1 MCILNDI
8 IAPTFLD
15 MKKSTLAF
23 PDFHKLD
30 IRVGEILAT
39 EVVEKSR
46 NLIAMKVNL
55 GDEYGIVD
63 IVAGIGEFYE
73 ETDLMGKKCLFV
85 ANLEPRKMMS
95 RMSNGM
101 MLAGDE
107 KGRPYIISVSN
118 DLPAGLIVR

>member
-1 MCILNDI
+1 
-8 IAPTFLD
+8 
-15 MKKSTLAF
+15 MKKTDLAF

-46 NLIAMKVNL
+46 NLISMQVNL
-55 GDEYGIVD
+55 GSDYGKVE
-63 IVAGIGEFYE
+63 IVAGIGEHYE
-73 ETDLMGKKCLFV
+73 HEDLVGKKCLFV

-107 KGRPYIISVSN
+107 KGKPHLITV
-118 DLPAGLIVR
+118 DPELPIGLVIR